1 MKNKETNIKKNNQ
14 RVKSKST
21 VKQRG
26 YYYSKENI
34 MKRKQSEKIEID
46 SINYNENIISAP
58 IKLKWNNELELYNKN
73 NLLIQFLEI
82 EKNKFNFILNIFK
95 ELNKNFGDILLKPK
109 IKIAE
114 INKKIQNDQYKKEKE
129 NFIFN
134 QNLSDKIDDAL
145 IKANLALEKVKNI
158 GKKAIILPSTQNEK
172 NIYTK
177 YALEKPKEKNELSE
191 IIKRCQDK
199 YVDSVQIN
207 KDNINTY
214 FMSLTKN
221 RTLFRDFK
229 ERIRRSKQKFKEYP
243 NIFDDIYNKNK
254 KKMDI
259 DLINNNNITLYG
271 DDNIIKEE
279 NKMIKICS
287 ILSSDLF
294 SKLYN
299 KVMFSDKNNK
309 NNQINEEDIYN
320 IFSLWFMINH
330 IGVLLEENKGIEKL
344 NVKLTK
350 FYPLKY
356 TIENY
361 LNSSEIQ
368 LINQNIIKVIQ
379 KFLDY
384 LNRKTLNSNN
394 KDVEINENEIFE
406 KNFYKL
412 YNLLQ
417 KIEQIKAI
425 KYISE
430 NIENIQGNN
439 NLVHKE
445 ELNYFKNLQSIFM
458 NNGYYSCNICKK

>member
-1 MKNKETNIKKNNQ
+1 
-14 RVKSKST
+14 
-21 VKQRG
+21 
-26 YYYSKENI
+26 
-34 MKRKQSEKIEID
+34 
-46 SINYNENIISAP
+46 
-58 IKLKWNNELELYNKN
+58 
-73 NLLIQFLEI
+73 
-82 EKNKFNFILNIFK
+82 
-95 ELNKNFGDILLKPK
+95 
-109 IKIAE
+109 
-114 INKKIQNDQYKKEKE
+114 
-129 NFIFN
+129 
-134 QNLSDKIDDAL
+134 
-145 IKANLALEKVKNI
+145 
-158 GKKAIILPSTQNEK
+158 
-172 NIYTK
+172 
-177 YALEKPKEKNELSE
+177 
-191 IIKRCQDK
+191 
-199 YVDSVQIN
+199 
-207 KDNINTY
+207 
-214 FMSLTKN
+214 
-221 RTLFRDFK
+221 
-229 ERIRRSKQKFKEYP
+229 
-243 NIFDDIYNKNK
+243 
-254 KKMDI
+254 
-259 DLINNNNITLYG
+259 
-271 DDNIIKEE
+271 
-279 NKMIKICS
+279 
-287 ILSSDLF
+287 
-294 SKLYN
+294 
-299 KVMFSDKNNK
+299 
-309 NNQINEEDIYN
+309 
-320 IFSLWFMINH
+320 MINH

-384 LNRKTLNSNN
+384 LNRKTLNANN

>member
-46 SINYNENIISAP
+46 SINYNEQIISAP

-73 NLLIQFLEI
+73 NSLIQFLEL
-82 EKNKFNFILNIFK
+82 EKDKFNYILNIFK
-95 ELNKNFGDILLKPK
+95 ELNKNFGDILIKPK

-114 INKKIQNDQYKKEKE
+114 INKKLQNDQYKKEKE

-158 GKKAIILPSTQNEK
+158 GKKAIILPSTQNEN

-259 DLINNNNITLYG
+259 DSINNNNIIIYG

-299 KVMFSDKNNK
+299 KVMFSDKNDNNNK
-309 NNQINEEDIYN
+309 IIEEDIYN
-320 IFSLWFMINH
+320 VFSLWFMINH
-330 IGVLLEENKGIEKL
+330 IGVLLEENKEIEKL
-344 NVKLTK
+344 NVKLSK
-350 FYPLKY
+350 FYPLKFK
-356 TIENY
+356 IENY
-361 LNSSEIQ
+361 LNSSELL

-394 KDVEINENEIFE
+394 KDVEINENEVFE

-439 NLVHKE
+439 NLLNKE

-458 NNGYYSCNICKK
+458 NSGYYSCNICKK

>member
-46 SINYNENIISAP
+46 SINYNEQIISAP

-73 NLLIQFLEI
+73 NSLIQFLEL
-82 EKNKFNFILNIFK
+82 EKNKFNYILNIFK
-95 ELNKNFGDILLKPK
+95 ELNKNFGDILMKPK

-114 INKKIQNDQYKKEKE
+114 INQKIQNEQYKKEKE
-129 NFIFN
+129 NYIFN

-177 YALEKPKEKNELSE
+177 YGFEKPKEKNELSE

-199 YVDSVQIN
+199 YVDSIQIN
-207 KDNINTY
+207 KDNINIY

-259 DLINNNNITLYG
+259 DSINNNNIIIYG

-299 KVMFSDKNNK
+299 KVMFSDKND
-309 NNQINEEDIYN
+309 NNNEINEEDIYN
-320 IFSLWFMINH
+320 VFSLWFMINH
-330 IGVLLEENKGIEKL
+330 IGVLLEENKDIEKL
-344 NVKLTK
+344 NVKLSK
-350 FYPLKY
+350 FYPLKFK
-356 TIENY
+356 IENY
-361 LNSSEIQ
+361 LNSSELL

-394 KDVEINENEIFE
+394 KDVEINENEVFE

-439 NLVHKE
+439 NLLNKE

-458 NNGYYSCNICKK
+458 NSGYYSCNICKK

>member
-1 MKNKETNIKKNNQ
+1 
-14 RVKSKST
+14 
-21 VKQRG
+21 
-26 YYYSKENI
+26 
-34 MKRKQSEKIEID
+34 
-46 SINYNENIISAP
+46 
-58 IKLKWNNELELYNKN
+58 
-73 NLLIQFLEI
+73 
-82 EKNKFNFILNIFK
+82 
-95 ELNKNFGDILLKPK
+95 
-109 IKIAE
+109 
-114 INKKIQNDQYKKEKE
+114 
-129 NFIFN
+129 
-134 QNLSDKIDDAL
+134 
-145 IKANLALEKVKNI
+145 
-158 GKKAIILPSTQNEK
+158 
-172 NIYTK
+172 
-177 YALEKPKEKNELSE
+177 
-191 IIKRCQDK
+191 
-199 YVDSVQIN
+199 
-207 KDNINTY
+207 
-214 FMSLTKN
+214 
-221 RTLFRDFK
+221 
-229 ERIRRSKQKFKEYP
+229 
-243 NIFDDIYNKNK
+243 
-254 KKMDI
+254 MDI

-299 KVMFSDKNNK
+299 KVMFSDKNDK

>member
-1 MKNKETNIKKNNQ
+1 
-14 RVKSKST
+14 
-21 VKQRG
+21 
-26 YYYSKENI
+26 

-287 ILSSDLF
+287 IL
-294 SKLYN
+294 
-299 KVMFSDKNNK
+299 
-309 NNQINEEDIYN
+309 
-320 IFSLWFMINH
+320 
-330 IGVLLEENKGIEKL
+330 
-344 NVKLTK
+344 
-350 FYPLKY
+350 FY
-356 TIENY
+356 Y
-361 LNSSEIQ
+361 L
-368 LINQNIIKVIQ
+368 
-379 KFLDY
+379 
-384 LNRKTLNSNN
+384 
-394 KDVEINENEIFE
+394 
-406 KNFYKL
+406 FYKL
-412 YNLLQ
+412 YN
-417 KIEQIKAI
+417 KIMFTYKTII
-425 KYISE
+425 
-430 NIENIQGNN
+430 
-439 NLVHKE
+439 
-445 ELNYFKNLQSIFM
+445 
-458 NNGYYSCNICKK
+458 

>member
-82 EKNKFNFILNIFK
+82 EKNKFNFILNVFK

-299 KVMFSDKNNK
+299 KVMFSDKNDK

>member
-82 EKNKFNFILNIFK
+82 EKNKFNFILNNFK

-177 YALEKPKEKNELSE
+177 YGFEKPKEKNELSE

-221 RTLFRDFK
+221 RTLFRDLK

-299 KVMFSDKNNK
+299 KVMFSDKNDK

-384 LNRKTLNSNN
+384 LNRKTLNANN

>member
-46 SINYNENIISAP
+46 SINYNEQIISAP

-73 NLLIQFLEI
+73 NSLIQFLEI
-82 EKNKFNFILNIFK
+82 EKNKFNYILNIFK
-95 ELNKNFGDILLKPK
+95 ELNKNFGDILIKPK

-114 INKKIQNDQYKKEKE
+114 INKKLQNDQYKKEKE

-158 GKKAIILPSTQNEK
+158 GKKAIILPSTQNEN

-259 DLINNNNITLYG
+259 DSINNNNIIIYG

-299 KVMFSDKNNK
+299 KVMFSDKNDNNNK
-309 NNQINEEDIYN
+309 IIEEDIYN
-320 IFSLWFMINH
+320 VFSLWFMINH
-330 IGVLLEENKGIEKL
+330 IGVLLEENKEIEKL
-344 NVKLTK
+344 NVKLSK
-350 FYPLKY
+350 FYPLKFK
-356 TIENY
+356 IENY
-361 LNSSEIQ
+361 LNSSELL

-394 KDVEINENEIFE
+394 KDVEINENEVFE

-412 YNLLQ
+412 YKKKK

-439 NLVHKE
+439 NLLNKE

-458 NNGYYSCNICKK
+458 NSGYYSCNICKK

>member
-207 KDNINTY
+207 KDNINIY

-229 ERIRRSKQKFKEYP
+229 ERIRRSKQKLKEFP

-299 KVMFSDKNNK
+299 KVMFNEKNDK

-320 IFSLWFMINH
+320 VFSLWFMINH

-417 KIEQIKAI
+417 KIEQVKAI

-458 NNGYYSCNICKK
+458 NSGYYSCNICKK

>member
-271 DDNIIKEE
+271 DDKIIKEE

-299 KVMFSDKNNK
+299 KVMFSDKNDK

>member
-177 YALEKPKEKNELSE
+177 YGFEKPKEKNELSE

-199 YVDSVQIN
+199 YVDSIQIN
-207 KDNINTY
+207 KDNINIY

-229 ERIRRSKQKFKEYP
+229 ERIRRSKQKLKEYP

-259 DLINNNNITLYG
+259 DLIKNNNITLYG

-299 KVMFSDKNNK
+299 KVMFSDKNDK

-330 IGVLLEENKGIEKL
+330 IGVLLEENQGIEKL
-344 NVKLTK
+344 NLKLTK
-350 FYPLKY
+350 FYPLKF
-356 TIENY
+356 TLENY
-361 LNSSEIQ
+361 LNASEFQ

-379 KFLDY
+379 KFFDY

>member
-95 ELNKNFGDILLKPK
+95 ELNKNFGDILIKPK

-114 INKKIQNDQYKKEKE
+114 INKKLQNDQYKKEKE

-158 GKKAIILPSTQNEK
+158 GKKAIILPSTQNEN

-299 KVMFSDKNNK
+299 KVMFSDKNDK

>member
-299 KVMFSDKNNK
+299 KVMFSDKNDK

>member
-14 RVKSKST
+14 RSKSKTT

-73 NLLIQFLEI
+73 NSLIQFLEL
-82 EKNKFNFILNIFK
+82 EKDKFNYILNIFK
-95 ELNKNFGDILLKPK
+95 ELNKNFGDILIKPK

-114 INKKIQNDQYKKEKE
+114 INKKIQNEQYKKEKE
-129 NFIFN
+129 NYIFN

-177 YALEKPKEKNELSE
+177 YGFEKPKEKNELSE

-199 YVDSVQIN
+199 YVDSIQIN
-207 KDNINTY
+207 KDNINIY
-214 FMSLTKN
+214 FMSLRKI

-229 ERIRRSKQKFKEYP
+229 ERIRRSKQKLKEYP

-259 DLINNNNITLYG
+259 DSNNNNNNILYG

-294 SKLYN
+294 CKLYN
-299 KVMFSDKNNK
+299 KVMFNEKNDK

-320 IFSLWFMINH
+320 VFSLWFMINH
-330 IGVLLEENKGIEKL
+330 IGVLLEENQGIEKL
-344 NVKLTK
+344 NLKLTK
-350 FYPLKY
+350 FYPLKF
-356 TIENY
+356 TLENY
-361 LNSSEIQ
+361 LNASEFQ

-379 KFLDY
+379 KFFDY

-394 KDVEINENEIFE
+394 KDVEINENEVFE

-412 YNLLQ
+412 YNVLQ

-425 KYISE
+425 KFISE
-430 NIENIQGNN
+430 NIEKKYENN
-439 NLVHKE
+439 SLNKE
-445 ELNYFKNLQSIFM
+445 ELNYFKNLQSIFT